1 MNVFFITLL
10 HGLIIQD
17 DLEIK
22 AQPGSSPESRKD
34 LFM

>member
-1 MNVFFITLL
+1 MNVLTFL
-10 HGLIIQD
+10 HDLIIQD

-22 AQPGSSPESRKD
+22 AQPGCSPESRKD